1 MLTRLLKYQGF
12 FSYTAKKEWSVA
24 KEGIKLWCKSHMW
37 MPSLS
42 TLRLQL
48 IAATDALD
56 LLGTLSD
63 VTEIAIIIFSFC
75 SLKEVTSDA
84 SQLLPN
90 HREQKFIPRKRTEG
104 IFLTSIWLGIREGNY
119 HSQQINSLLN
129 TTYTSAHSKLFS
141 FYLPHVT

>member
-1 MLTRLLKYQGF
+1 
-12 FSYTAKKEWSVA
+12 
-24 KEGIKLWCKSHMW
+24 MW
-37 MPSLS
+37 MPSLC

-90 HREQKFIPRKRTEG
+90 TKPQRTE
-104 IFLTSIWLGIREGNY
+104 IYTKEEDRRNFF
-119 HSQQINSLLN
+119 NSYM
-129 TTYTSAHSKLFS
+129 TGH
-141 FYLPHVT
+141 